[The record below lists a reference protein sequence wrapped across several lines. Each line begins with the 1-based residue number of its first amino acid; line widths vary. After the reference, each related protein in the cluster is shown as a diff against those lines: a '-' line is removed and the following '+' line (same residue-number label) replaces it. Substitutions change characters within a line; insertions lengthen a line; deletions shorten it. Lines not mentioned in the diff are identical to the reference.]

1 MEDNKKTIL
10 AEIFGW
16 IKTIALAVILALF
29 ITKVIIVNAE
39 VPTGSMKS
47 TIMPNDRLIANRL
60 AYNFS
65 DVKRGDIIVFPYP
78 DDEERLY
85 VKRVVGLPG
94 ETVRIIDGDVYI
106 DGEFLEE
113 VYVSS
118 EIVDDTRNAGPYE
131 VPEGH
136 FFMMGDNR
144 GNSQDSR
151 YWEHTYLEEEKII
164 GKVLFRYYPMPGL
177 IK

>member
-1 MEDNKKTIL
+1 MEENNKTIL
-10 AEIFGW
+10 GEIFGW

-85 VKRVVGLPG
+85 VKRVIGLPG
-94 ETVRIIDGDVYI
+94 ETIRIIDGDVYI
-106 DGEFLEE
+106 DGEFFEE
-113 VYVSS
+113 DYVSS
-118 EIVDDTRNAGPYE
+118 EINDDTRNAGPYE

-164 GKVLFRYYPMPGL
+164 GKVLFRYYPIPGL